1 MASFTFSGGRI
12 VFIDMRC
19 VYVVNSFATGK
30 IENTNQIENAQFSHT
45 FVLSIRRRFIYRQ
58 RTHSHEWVM
67 LIAINHPKKHTQNEF
82 YQCESERSS
91 ERARSRSCFVWIQ
104 LHFRNESDPI

>member
-45 FVLSIRRRFIYRQ
+45 FVLSIRRRFIYIYIDIA
-58 RTHSHEWVM
+58 
-67 LIAINHPKKHTQNEF
+67 LIRMNGWCLWLP
-82 YQCESERSS
+82 
-91 ERARSRSCFVWIQ
+91 
-104 LHFRNESDPI
+104 